1 MKSVTFTLLKEITY
15 LLLAL
20 ALFSCDRSI
29 EVIPTDQVSDQ
40 TLWQNTENADLF
52 LNDVYGSIPAP
63 FNSPDPWENF
73 SDNSINGIAN
83 RFSSAV
89 YANSGYTPSNG
100 PSQWDNYNGIR
111 KCNVFIKSVTGSELP
126 ETWKK
131 LRLGEARYLRA
142 YYHMLLWTSHGSV
155 PIIDEVLSLS
165 EQGKGIYRPNNTFEE
180 TFKFITDE
188 CAAIAGDLPLTS
200 QAGRVTKGAALALK
214 GWCELFAASPLHNPT
229 GDKEK
234 WRIAAQ
240 TNKSIIELNLY
251 KLFPDYGT
259 LFLEGN
265 NNNSEVI
272 FDKVYLG
279 GTTLGNR
286 KTSLQA
292 PSYVNGVARAFAG
305 VNPTQELVDEYA
317 MANGLTISD
326 PKSGYDPQN
335 PYLNREQRFYKDI
348 VYDGSTWLGSEIVTR
363 LGQGSK
369 NEIDLNEKSEA
380 TNTGYYFRKGMDP
393 LYAFIDNDL
402 NSAHFIIFRYAEILL
417 SYAEAQNEAV
427 GPDESVYD
435 AVNQVRARVKLP
447 ALTAGFTQAQMRVA
461 ILRERRVELCLEEK
475 RWYDLIRLKIAENKL
490 NGQLH
495 GMAISTEKG
504 KRVYKVVTTP
514 GGERIFY
521 ANKNYVFPI
530 PQAAMDTNPKL
541 VQNPNY

>member
-1 MKSVTFTLLKEITY
+1 MPLKG
-15 LLLAL
+15 A
-20 ALFSCDRSI
+20 
-29 EVIPTDQVSDQ
+29 
-40 TLWQNTENADLF
+40 
-52 LNDVYGSIPAP
+52 
-63 FNSPDPWENF
+63 
-73 SDNSINGIAN
+73 
-83 RFSSAV
+83 
-89 YANSGYTPSNG
+89 
-100 PSQWDNYNGIR
+100 
-111 KCNVFIKSVTGSELP
+111 
-126 ETWKK
+126 
-131 LRLGEARYLRA
+131 
-142 YYHMLLWTSHGSV
+142 
-155 PIIDEVLSLS
+155 
-165 EQGKGIYRPNNTFEE
+165 
-180 TFKFITDE
+180 
-188 CAAIAGDLPLTS
+188 

-234 WRIAAQ
+234 WRTAAQ
-240 TNKSIIELNLY
+240 TNKSIIDLNQY
-251 KLFPDYGT
+251 KLFADYGT
-259 LFLEGN
+259 LFLEAN

-279 GTTLGNR
+279 GTVLGNS
-286 KTSLQA
+286 KTALQA
-292 PSYVNGVARAFAG
+292 PSYVDGIARAFSG

-317 MANGLTISD
+317 MANGLPISD

-393 LYAFIDNDL
+393 TYAFIDNNL

-427 GPDESVYD
+427 GPDESVYS
-435 AVNQVRARVKLP
+435 AINQVRARVSLP
-447 ALTAGFTQAQMRVA
+447 ALTAGLSQADMRTA
-461 ILRERRVELCLEEK
+461 ILRERRVELNLEEK
-475 RWYDLIRLKIAENKL
+475 RWYDLIRLKIAETKL

-495 GMAISTEKG
+495 GMAISTENG
-504 KRVYKVVTTP
+504 KRVYKAVTIP
-514 GGERIFY
+514 GGARIFY

-530 PQAAMDTNPKL
+530 PQSAMDTNPKL